1 MDNTTMRDVEPSRY
15 GLLMISLHWLML
27 ILIVAAYAS
36 IELRELYP
44 KGSAPRATL
53 KEVHYLFGLSV
64 FVLVWLRM
72 AVRFLSPQPKILPEP
87 PRWQEISANLMH
99 YALYA
104 LMIGLPLLGWLT
116 VSAEGKS
123 IGWLG
128 FQLPHLIAENKGT
141 AKLLEEAHE
150 VIGKLGYF
158 MIGLHAAM
166 ALVHHYW
173 VKDNTLI
180 RLLPGRR

>member
-1 MDNTTMRDVEPSRY
+1 MNNTTNSQAPSRY
-15 GLLMISLHWLML
+15 GLLSISLHWLML
-27 ILIVAAYAS
+27 ILIVGAYAT

-44 KGSAPRATL
+44 KGSDPRTAL
-53 KEVHYLFGLSV
+53 KNLHYLFGLSV
-64 FVLVWLRM
+64 FALVWLRM
-72 AVRFLSPQPKILPEP
+72 AVRFSSPQPKILPEP
-87 PRWQEISANLMH
+87 PRWQEISANVMH
-99 YALYA
+99 YGLYA

-123 IGWLG
+123 IDFIGL
-128 FQLPHLIAENKGT
+128 QLPALIVENKAT
-141 AKLLEEAHE
+141 AKLFEEAHE

-158 MIGLHAAM
+158 MIGLHAVM

-180 RLLPGRR
+180 RMLPGRR